1 MTLGLAACKGIDDN
15 GDNNTDNPPQEE
27 TTTYTVT
34 FKQTGVED
42 VVRTVNAG
50 EALTDVPAPQE
61 KIGYTVVWNTQDFSS
76 VTQDLTVEAVA
87 TANTYKITYD
97 AGDGIVTSTEQDVV
111 FDSTPTHPTPTYSGY
126 EFIGWYRNGLAV
138 SGKWTI
144 AENVTLVAGWEKI
157 PTYTVTFVQAGQ
169 QNKVYENVER
179 GSEFTSIPEC
189 VEKKGYTVKWK
200 DTDLAKLANV
210 TGNVTV
216 NAEEN
221 PNTYKITYDAG
232 DGVVTPTYQDVLY
245 DSTPT
250 HPTPTLDKHEFTGWY
265 YKGVAVSGKWA
276 IAEEVTLTAGWIEE
290 KELFTVTFVQAG
302 QKDKVFENVLEGSAF
317 TNIPE
322 CVEKTGYTVNW
333 KDTDL
338 AKLANVT
345 GNVTVNAEENPNTY
359 KVNYD
364 AGDGVVTPT
373 YQDVLYDS
381 TPTHPTPT
389 LDRYEFTGWY
399 YQGVAVSGKW
409 TIAEEVTLVAGWAKK
424 PTYSVT
430 FVQAGQENVVFED
443 ILEGSAFTNIPT
455 CVAKKGYTVEW
466 DEVALAKLANVTD
479 NVVVNAVERIKT
491 YTVTLDMNGG
501 TAETKDFTITYGE
514 EYTLPTPSKTE
525 YVFDYWTH
533 NGQKVGISGVWDID
547 VEGTEVTL
555 VAKWYS
561 EWSDN
566 F

>member
-1 MTLGLAACKGIDDN
+1 MKKKWLILGMAALMTLGLAACKGIDDN
-15 GDNNTDNPPQEE
+15 GDNNTDNPSQEE

-97 AGDGIVTSTEQDVV
+97 AGDGIVASTEQDVV

-179 GSEFTSIPEC
+179 GSEFT
-189 VEKKGYTVKWK
+189 
-200 DTDLAKLANV
+200 
-210 TGNVTV
+210 
-216 NAEEN
+216 
-221 PNTYKITYDAG
+221 
-232 DGVVTPTYQDVLY
+232 
-245 DSTPT
+245 
-250 HPTPTLDKHEFTGWY
+250 
-265 YKGVAVSGKWA
+265 
-276 IAEEVTLTAGWIEE
+276 
-290 KELFTVTFVQAG
+290 
-302 QKDKVFENVLEGSAF
+302 
-317 TNIPE
+317 NIPE

-345 GNVTVNAEENPNTY
+345 GNVTVNAEEKPNTY
-359 KVNYD
+359 KVSYD

-381 TPTHPTPT
+381 MPTHPTPT

-409 TIAEEVTLVAGWAKK
+409 TIAEEVTLVAGWAKI

-491 YTVTLDMNGG
+491 YTVSLDMNGG
-501 TAETKDFTITYGE
+501 TAETKDFIITYGE

-525 YVFDYWTH
+525 YIFDYWTH